1 MCYKDTC
8 GEPFDWL
15 YVDFENLKSAAE
27 KIGFAI
33 EKFYEEENQFLVK
46 LTK

>member
-1 MCYKDTC
+1 
-8 GEPFDWL
+8 
-15 YVDFENLKSAAE
+15 LKSAAE

-46 LTK
+46 LTKWIWRIYL